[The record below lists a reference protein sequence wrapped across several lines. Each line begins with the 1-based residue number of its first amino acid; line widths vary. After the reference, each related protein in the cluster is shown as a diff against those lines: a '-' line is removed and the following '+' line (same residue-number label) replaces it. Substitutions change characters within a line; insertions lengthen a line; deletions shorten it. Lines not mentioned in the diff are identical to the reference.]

1 MLAIVGAIA
10 WFLLVLFSYIALGP
24 DRLSGR
30 GQILSGVAV
39 GVLCVSV
46 MAPFALT
53 ASTVLTGKE
62 TANAIFESTSS
73 NPTAVP
79 VKHEDPWGGR
89 KRVNFLLVGGDGAG
103 KPGGRADRQHD
114 HGQRARR
121 DRQHRHVQPSPQPP
135 ARPLPAQHRA
145 RQEVPQRLHARAAQ
159 RRPAQRGLWQYAE
172 DHPS

>member
-1 MLAIVGAIA
+1 M
-10 WFLLVLFSYIALGP
+10 
-24 DRLSGR
+24 
-30 GQILSGVAV
+30 SGVAV

-79 VKHEDPWGGR
+79 VKHEDPWGGASG
-89 KRVNFLLVGGDGAG
+89 VNFLLVGGDGAG
-103 KPGGRADRQHD
+103 NREGVRTDSMTMASV
-114 HGQRARR
+114 
-121 DRQHRHVQPSPQPP
+121 HVETGNTAMFSLPPQPP

-145 RQEVPQRLHARAAQ
+145 SARGSPTASCASCPTAALLNEV
-159 RRPAQRGLWQYAE
+159 WQYAE
-172 DHPS
+172 DHPELMPESRTGSGAPGRSWTPSATRST